1 MSAPTRSDLA
11 RMLTAARSATRPRQV
26 ARASRVALIAFV
38 TAVAATALSA
48 HEIYIFPHT
57 SHARTFLGTVD
68 DRVSSRRIG
77 LNDAE
82 LHMRGIKSGAMAAA
96 LVTAVAS
103 GQNLLTNGGFEIGP
117 DQACGW
123 ICVGVGS
130 TQIPGW
136 TVTLNSVDRQRT
148 APPSCQPEGWLA
160 YDGEYSIDLNGCS
173 VGGMIEQV
181 VATEVGKNYR
191 LTVQLTLNPSP
202 FDRGDLRV
210 HTGEISTDFVV
221 LEVVQPIQPWSQV
234 AVEFVATAA
243 STTIRFESL
252 NREYPTQWTGP
263 VIDAADLT
271 VITTPCLGDID
282 ESGAVNDVDI
292 TAIFNTWGSDG
303 GKYPR
308 ADIDG
313 NGIVDA
319 SDLTVVL
326 SSWGACP

>member
-48 HEIYIFPHT
+48 HEIHIFPHA
-57 SHARTFLGTVD
+57 SPARTFLGTVD
-68 DRVSSRRIG
+68 DRVSSRRIS

-103 GQNLLTNGGFEIGP
+103 GQNLLTNVGFEIGP

-148 APPSCQPEGWLA
+148 AP
-160 YDGEYSIDLNGCS
+160 DGAA
-173 VGGMIEQV
+173 V
-181 VATEVGKNYR
+181 
-191 LTVQLTLNPSP
+191 
-202 FDRGDLRV
+202 RGDL
-210 HTGEISTDFVV
+210 TIS
-221 LEVVQPIQPWSQV
+221 
-234 AVEFVATAA
+234 
-243 STTIRFESL
+243 
-252 NREYPTQWTGP
+252 
-263 VIDAADLT
+263 
-271 VITTPCLGDID
+271 GD
-282 ESGAVNDVDI
+282 
-292 TAIFNTWGSDG
+292 
-303 GKYPR
+303 KC
-308 ADIDG
+308 
-313 NGIVDA
+313 
-319 SDLTVVL
+319 
-326 SSWGACP
+326 GACAEPLCVECVNGWIGTPNNGTRAMRCPQLIKATKHTKDRYAKQTPN